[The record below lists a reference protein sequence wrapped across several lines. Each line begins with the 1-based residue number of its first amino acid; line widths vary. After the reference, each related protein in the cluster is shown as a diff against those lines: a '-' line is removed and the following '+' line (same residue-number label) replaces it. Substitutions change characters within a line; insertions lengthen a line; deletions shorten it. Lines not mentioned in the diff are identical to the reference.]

1 MHMNTSHQWS
11 SRDYLLPVFR
21 FKWRV
26 VAVLAVAMTAA
37 ALWVW
42 LAPRK
47 YASESKLFVR
57 LGRENIALDPT
68 VNRSEVVGVNAS
80 REAEMVLPGP
90 GEGRAGS
97 A

>member
-1 MHMNTSHQWS
+1 MNTSHHWS

-21 FKWRV
+21 FKWRAMAV
-26 VAVLAVAMTAA
+26 VAAAVSAA

-47 YASESKLFVR
+47 YESESKLFVR

-68 VNRSEVVGVNAS
+68 VKRDEVIGVSAS
-80 REAEMVLPGP
+80 REAEMNSIV
-90 GEGRAGS
+90 
-97 A
+97 